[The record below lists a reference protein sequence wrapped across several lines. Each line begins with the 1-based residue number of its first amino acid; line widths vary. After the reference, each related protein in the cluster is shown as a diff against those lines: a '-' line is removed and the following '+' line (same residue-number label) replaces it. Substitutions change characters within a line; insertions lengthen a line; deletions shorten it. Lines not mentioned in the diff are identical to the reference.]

1 MLLVKLIK
9 KPNTTMKMKYIL
21 LLAAALFTFG
31 APVADAAPKKSKKA
45 KAAKTAALDDFDI
58 SSPSELEEAAAQKK
72 SKADAAAAKA
82 AQEAERLAGMSGAER
97 REENA
102 MLIADTKF
110 YIENQKKTLKILR
123 TVRNEKS
130 AAKAVKPLEK
140 IYGPVADDSAQGTL
154 TALGTVKIM
163 EEEEENLPV
172 HQASRATAAALNKA
186 INKELSRLSE
196 LNIQHAKFNGAIQ
209 NMIDQQR

>member
-1 MLLVKLIK
+1 
-9 KPNTTMKMKYIL
+9 MKTKYIL
-21 LLAAALFTFG
+21 LLAVALFAFG

-45 KAAKTAALDDFDI
+45 KAAKAVSDDMFDI
-58 SSPSELEEAAAQKK
+58 LSPSEA
-72 SKADAAAAKA
+72 ADAKAAKAAAKA
-82 AQEAERLAGMSGAER
+82 EAAEAAQAEKERLAEMSGAER
-97 REENA
+97 REENKLLA
-102 MLIADTKF
+102 EDTKF

-123 TVRNEKS
+123 AVRNEKS

-140 IYGPVADDSAQGTL
+140 IYGKVVDAESAAGTV

-163 EEEEENLPV
+163 EEDESKLPV

-186 INKELSRLSE
+186 INKEMSRISE
-196 LNIQHAKFNGAIQ
+196 LGIEHKKFNGVIK